1 MDRLALAYQSLQTLY
16 PYLTAAVWGKSA
28 LVDAT
33 TTTTTA
39 LPVCFLSRDMTRFY
53 FDWSEPHECAG
64 TDWLVIF
71 YLCLV
76 VHTISWWGRWL
87 FWEPAANWLARRSK
101 HPTWNQATC
110 AKLSTHMTEASFFV
124 VSAVLAWQTIV
135 SKRWCHDM
143 SLWPDSKKPDFSV
156 EPDLKLY
163 YLLYSARFLS
173 DTVSLFFEERP
184 RDALIVSF
192 IHHFVALSLLHLVA
206 YWGYTRGG
214 SLVMVSFDWAD
225 PPLLVAK
232 SLRHLSIRKNDIFDV
247 WCTRLFAIFIVIFV
261 FTRNGVYNYLVYR
274 ALRPG
279 DFAVA
284 VEYQIIQGFLLALAS
299 LQTYWLVLI
308 VKTLV
313 RMATTGNV
321 EDVREDGKPVQ
332 NGVRVETTKRD

>member
-1 MDRLALAYQSLQTLY
+1 MRGNGLARDLLPVPCRAHDQLVGPMAVLGTGRELVGAPVEASHVESGHLCQAFHAHDRGLFLCGVGGPGLANDRLQAMVSRHVALAGLQETRFLGGAR
-16 PYLTAAVWGKSA
+16 LEA
-28 LVDAT
+28 LLPPLLSS
-33 TTTTTA
+33 
-39 LPVCFLSRDMTRFY
+39 LPVRYRVAILR
-53 FDWSEPHECAG
+53 G
-64 TDWLVIF
+64 TAPRCTHRVLYTPFRCPVVI
-71 YLCLV
+71 
-76 VHTISWWGRWL
+76 TSG
-87 FWEPAANWLARRSK
+87 
-101 HPTWNQATC
+101 
-110 AKLSTHMTEASFFV
+110 
-124 VSAVLAWQTIV
+124 
-135 SKRWCHDM
+135 
-143 SLWPDSKKPDFSV
+143 
-156 EPDLKLY
+156 
-163 YLLYSARFLS
+163 
-173 DTVSLFFEERP
+173 
-184 RDALIVSF
+184 
-192 IHHFVALSLLHLVA
+192 SLLGIHK
-206 YWGYTRGG
+206 GG